1 MFNGSNLSEL
11 GSQLCPAL
19 FARLEGTHGLLK
31 VGRRLALMGIL
42 VGEVKEGFREEL
54 TVERESAKLVGF
66 PLLGVTDL
74 ALGPSPTLRKL
85 SFCQLSL

>member
-1 MFNGSNLSEL
+1 MDQTCLSL
-11 GSQLCPAL
+11 APSCVQLC
-19 FARLEGTHGLLK
+19 LLK

>member
-1 MFNGSNLSEL
+1 
-11 GSQLCPAL
+11 
-19 FARLEGTHGLLK
+19 
-31 VGRRLALMGIL
+31 MGIL